1 MNTNNSK
8 KLAIVN
14 LIAFAVTVLINYL
27 SAGGFIN
34 NMSQGAVSKAYPTMI
49 TPAGY
54 AFIIWGVIYLFI
66 FLALLLP
73 LVKKDEKKLNNVA
86 SISSLYV
93 ISCVIN
99 VAWTLVFS
107 FEIIWLSAILII
119 ALLINIIMI
128 IVKMKSEM
136 DGKMNAFSVG
146 FGLYAGW
153 LTIAS
158 VVNFLAFLR
167 SVNFKF
173 FENEPYVV
181 AGILVLFIFVA
192 FLLGMMLENPFYLLA
207 IIWAFVAILVKKNMF
222 AFNDLI
228 SSIVMVEILIL
239 VIFECIIAKRSF
251 STK

>member
-1 MNTNNSK
+1 MSTLKSR
-8 KLAIVN
+8 KLVMVN
-14 LIAFAVTVLINYL
+14 IGAFLITVIINYL
-27 SAGGFIN
+27 SAAGLIN

-66 FLALLLP
+66 FLSFLLP
-73 LVKKDEKKLNNVA
+73 LVKKNENRLDQLAK
-86 SISSLYV
+86 ISNLYV

-99 VAWTLVFS
+99 IAWTLVFS

-128 IVKMKSEM
+128 IL
-136 DGKMNAFSVG
+136 KMNEEVDSKVDPFSVG

-153 LTIAS
+153 LSIAS

-173 FENEPYVV
+173 FDAEAYVV
-181 AGILVLFIFVA
+181 AGVLVLFIFLAV
-192 FLLGMMLENPFYLLA
+192 LLAKKQENAFYLLA
-207 IIWAFVAILVKKNMF
+207 IIWAFIAILVKKNMF

-228 SSIVMVEILIL
+228 SSIVMVEIVILLI
-239 VIFECIIAKRSF
+239 VEFIVVKRRSAL
-251 STK
+251 K